1 MSETKSRTPSPPRSA
16 RRSKSSPASIWRA
29 GLRRAVR
36 KAAQVARPPP
46 ELTVSQWADRNLRLS
61 PEDSGEHG
69 QYQSTRAPYQ
79 AGIMDACSD
88 PTIESVV
95 FMSSA
100 QVGKT
105 TILKAVIGYYI
116 DQDPSIILV
125 IYPTLE
131 LAEAFSKDRLAPMI
145 RDTPCLRDKVAD
157 PKARDS
163 GNTLLHKNFPAGR
176 ITIVGANSPA
186 GLAARPIRVVLVD
199 EASRCARSAGT
210 EGDPIALGFKRTRTF
225 WNRKKVMCSTP
236 TIRGE
241 CRIEAAYQATDQRR
255 YFVPCPQCYEYQI
268 LEWRNVSWPK
278 GKPAEAIYKCP
289 HCGHEISDQE
299 KQLMLHSGEW
309 RPTAEGPEGAAGF
322 HLNELYSPWSTCGE
336 IASGL
341 VEAKKGGRETLQTWV
356 NTSLGE
362 TWEEDQGERPDWASL
377 QARAEPYHVLTVPAG
392 GLFLTAGVDV
402 QDDRLAVVI
411 VAWGRGEESWR
422 VYWGELYGDPSQPGG
437 VWAQLD
443 DLLTRGYEHESG
455 ALLHVTGAAVD
466 SGHHTHHVYNYCRS
480 RAPRVVAVK
489 GMGQLGRPIITRP
502 SAQDVQYKGTIIKNG
517 VMLWPVGT
525 DGAKRQI
532 YHRLKITEP
541 GPGCMHFP
549 IGLPEEYYEQLTAEK
564 LVPRAKHGVPYTE
577 WIQLRTRNEA
587 IDCEVYA
594 YAAAI
599 RAGMGR
605 LDWGRLEQ
613 GLALRAGTDAP
624 APTVAPPVMAQPSGR
639 RVRSRGI

>member
-1 MSETKSRTPSPPRSA
+1 
-16 RRSKSSPASIWRA
+16 
-29 GLRRAVR
+29 
-36 KAAQVARPPP
+36 
-46 ELTVSQWADRNLRLS
+46 LRLS

-69 QYQSTRAPYQ
+69 QYQSIRAPYQ

-105 TILKAVIGYYI
+105 TILKAVVGYYI

-131 LAEAFSKDRLAPMI
+131 LAEAFSKDRLAPML
-145 RDTPCLRDKVAD
+145 RDTPCLRAKVAD

-186 GLAARPIRVVLVD
+186 GLSARPIRIVLVD

-236 TIRGE
+236 TIKGE
-241 CRIEAAYQATDQRR
+241 CRIETAYQATDQRR
-255 YFVPCPQCYEYQI
+255 FFLPCPQCNEYQI
-268 LEWRNVSWPK
+268 LEWRHVTWPK
-278 GKPAEAIYKCP
+278 GKPAEAVYKCP
-289 HCGHEISDQE
+289 HCHHEITEQE
-299 KQLMLHSGEW
+299 KLLMLHEGEW

-322 HLNELYSPWSTCGE
+322 HLSELYSPWSTVRE
-336 IASGL
+336 MAIDH
-341 VEAKKGGRETLQTWV
+341 VEATRGGRETLQTWV

-362 TWEEDQGERPDWASL
+362 TWKEDQGERPDWASL
-377 QARAEPYHVLTVPAG
+377 QARAEPYQVLSVPAG
-392 GLFLTAGVDV
+392 GLFLTAGIDV
-402 QDDRLAVVI
+402 QDDRLAVVT
-411 VAWGRGEESWR
+411 VAWGRGEESW
-422 VYWGELYGDPSQPGG
+422 VIYWGEIYGDPSQPGG

-466 SGHHTHHVYNYCRS
+466 SGHQTHAVYNYVRT

-489 GMGQLGRPIITRP
+489 GMGQMGRPIITRP
-502 SAQDVQYKGTIIKNG
+502 SAQDVQYKGSIIKNG
-517 VMLWPVGT
+517 VHLWPVGT

-541 GPGCMHFP
+541 APGYVHFP
-549 IGLPEEYYEQLTAEK
+549 IGLPEEFYEQLAAEK
-564 LVPRAKHGVPYTE
+564 LVTRYKHGVPYGE
-577 WIQLRTRNEA
+577 WVQLRPRNEA
-587 IDCEVYA
+587 IDAVVYA

-624 APTVAPPVMAQPSGR
+624 APTAPPPVMAQPSGR